1 MNKFMAIVILKPDIE
16 QMQLDYIQSDI
27 INLFEQ
33 NTKVQKIWFLGK
45 RKLDYEIKKH
55 TEGLYLKIELLAKS
69 KKLEQLKEQLKLN
82 QYVIFSILINNDNAT
97 NNLPILKKQHTLPFR
112 KNSTINNL
120 EMNQPKNKVYMLI
133 SKNVKLPFSECNI
146 LAISEDVKRIYQY
159 ANKKLQEYVFVKGY
173 KTKKAFNVI
182 KDVEEELKKHWK
194 VEFTLGDNTNVGQEL
209 FIQEKY
215 LV

>member
-1 MNKFMAIVILKPDIE
+1 MAIVILKPDIE

-45 RKLDYEIKKH
+45 RKLDYKIKKH

-173 KTKKAFNVI
+173 KTKKEFNVI

>member
-45 RKLDYEIKKH
+45 RKLDYKIKKH
-55 TEGLYLKIELLAKS
+55 SEGLYLKIELLAKS
-69 KKLEQLKEQLKLN
+69 KKLEHLKEQLKLN

-97 NNLPILKKQHTLPFR
+97 NNLPIIKKQHTLPFR
-112 KNSTINNL
+112 KNTVINNL
-120 EMNQPKNKVYMLI
+120 ETNQPKNKIYMLI
-133 SKNVKLPFSECNI
+133 SKNVKLPFSESNI
-146 LAISEDVKRIYQY
+146 LAISEDVNRIYQY
-159 ANKKLQEYVFVKGY
+159 ADKKLQEYVFVKGY

-182 KDVEEELKKHWK
+182 KDVTDELKKRRK

-215 LV
+215 LI

>member
-45 RKLDYEIKKH
+45 RKLDYKIKKH

-173 KTKKAFNVI
+173 KTKKEFNVI